1 MSMHH
6 TDKFLGWAIPSLK
19 SWVLHWYVGGVWKG
33 RWLNECLKTLT
44 DVGERDVL
52 VLTVDLQFDRLG
64 HRLRTEPIVGE
75 TCVHSTL
82 KVFFYIWPS
91 LPGFELVLVNI
102 AVFFCECETVNPY
115 HMSCDFVDGEDASIA
130 LQSLVV
136 ALSFPLHSWLG
147 ASALHPA
154 IDRDEDANDHED

>member
-1 MSMHH
+1 M
-6 TDKFLGWAIPSLK
+6 
-19 SWVLHWYVGGVWKG
+19 GGVWKG

-82 KVFFYIWPS
+82 KVVFIFDRVYQ
-91 LPGFELVLVNI
+91 VLNW
-102 AVFFCECETVNPY
+102 
-115 HMSCDFVDGEDASIA
+115 
-130 LQSLVV
+130 
-136 ALSFPLHSWLG
+136 SWK
-147 ASALHPA
+147 
-154 IDRDEDANDHED
+154 I